1 MQNRKPLKK
10 ILCVWL
16 ILLLVA
22 AGVFYF
28 CFGRRQYDTYI
39 MIDPGHGGYDSG
51 AVGADNA
58 TYEKD
63 ITMKIAY
70 KVGQQI
76 QSLDPEIGI
85 LFTRTD
91 DNVSWPADETADLL
105 ARITMAQEQNAD
117 YFLSIHLNS
126 STNPEAYG
134 YHSFVRSNDPFSQDV
149 ADRIAANLEKNKY
162 SYDRETV
169 FTDQAPLMVVDNLSI
184 PSLLFEVGFISN
196 YDEMSQLK
204 NPFVQ
209 DQIAKAIA
217 SAYVDTIH
225 DLQEN
230 ETNE

>member
-1 MQNRKPLKK
+1 
-10 ILCVWL
+10 
-16 ILLLVA
+16 
-22 AGVFYF
+22 
-28 CFGRRQYDTYI
+28 

-169 FTDQAPLMVVDNLSI
+169 FTDQTPLMVVDNLSI
-184 PSLLFEVGFISN
+184 PSFCSKSVLFPIMTRCRSSKTLLSRIRLPKRSLLPMWTRSMICRKMKRMN
-196 YDEMSQLK
+196 D
-204 NPFVQ
+204 
-209 DQIAKAIA
+209 
-217 SAYVDTIH
+217 
-225 DLQEN
+225 
-230 ETNE
+230 